1 MKREVVLLNGWSITH
16 AAWRPLVAAMP
27 ADWTLHAIDLQD
39 LGSGTAAALAA
50 AIAQRAPRTCDVVA
64 WSLGAQL
71 ALQWMHDRPD
81 QVRRAALIAA
91 TPCFLARAGWPAGM
105 DPAVFEAFAAQV
117 DVQPAAALQRFALL
131 QARGDANMHDVAR
144 ALREALCDAGAAK
157 AALHAGL
164 ACLRESDL
172 RAPAIRVQT
181 PVLLAHG
188 AQDAIVPV
196 AAAMRLAGVLAGS
209 RLEVYAAAGHA
220 PHLSQPAAL
229 AAAIA
234 GHFS

>member
-1 MKREVVLLNGWSITH
+1 MKREVVLLNGWSMTR
-16 AAWRPLVAAMP
+16 AAWRPLVSALP
-27 ADWTLHAIDLQD
+27 ADWTVHAIDLQD
-39 LGSGTAAALAA
+39 LGSGASADLAA
-50 AIAQRAPRTCDVVA
+50 AIARRAPRACDVIA

-91 TPCFLARAGWPAGM
+91 TPCFVARADWPAGM

-117 DVQPAAALQRFALL
+117 GAQPVAALQRFALL
-131 QARGDANMHDVAR
+131 QARGDANMHAVAR
-144 ALREALCDAGAAK
+144 ELRGALCDAGAAE
-157 AALHAGL
+157 AALQAGL
-164 ACLRESDL
+164 ACLRGSDL
-172 RAPAIRVQT
+172 RAAAGRVRA

-196 AAAMRLAGVLAGS
+196 AAAMRLAAMLTGS
-209 RLEVYAAAGHA
+209 RLEVYGETGHA
-220 PHLSQPAAL
+220 PHLSRPAAL